1 MHLLLYEGSHV
12 YMQTE
17 NFSKAQIGD
26 SVRWILGKSAITFT
40 ILNDLTVA

>member
-1 MHLLLYEGSHV
+1 
-12 YMQTE
+12 MQTE

-26 SVRWILGKSAITFT
+26 SVCGILGKSAITFT